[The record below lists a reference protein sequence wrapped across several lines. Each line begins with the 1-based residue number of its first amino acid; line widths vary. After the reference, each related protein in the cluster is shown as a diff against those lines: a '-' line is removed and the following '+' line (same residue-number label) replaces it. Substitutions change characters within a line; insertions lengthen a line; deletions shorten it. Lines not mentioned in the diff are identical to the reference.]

1 MKNEN
6 KLKMKNEWENINKVI
21 DKNNNKKIESTLIYF
36 EDIENILINK
46 LRLFYL
52 KWWFYSKLLFNL
64 GQINKQKNDKN
75 I

>member
-36 EDIENILINK
+36 EEIENILINK

-52 KWWFYSKLLFNL
+52 KWWFYSKLMFSF